1 MKAYICVD
9 YLSHDWDLD
18 DLIFA
23 HSQTRQQLSQ
33 TAALL
38 SAPESLENP
47 REQQRLVGERSRLR
61 RFENTLWRQIS
72 LRCTSGL
79 GSSNSK
85 INPVSINWQ
94 RDNDITWLY
103 GPLYRKD
110 DDDDNFEMRHA
121 TADGLL
127 TPSTQSSATGYSSP
141 SVSCLSPATS
151 TSSSFDTLDEVASK
165 LKPVLKRTT
174 APGLLIDWSLRHP
187 NGNTAT
193 KDFQEPV
200 RHQSWPREV
209 VHFNPDVIEVQF
221 LPESPIIQAFPDDV
235 PWDSDD
241 EDTEIHKQ
249 LISSSQS
256 VVMSYWVEFWR
267 SDKEDAVAFDLAP
280 NQGGPV
286 DQPPESLTE
295 LALLLVQ
302 MVQSLI
308 ALCAS
313 WLLYQG
319 ISAGIAPIAWVTKM
333 KTQRLSGAK
342 KQTRP
347 RSLTNL

>member
-23 HSQTRQQLSQ
+23 HSQTRQQLCQ

-38 SAPESLENP
+38 SAPESLDNP

-72 LRCTSGL
+72 LRCTTTL
-79 GSSNSK
+79 GSTNTK
-85 INPVSINWQ
+85 INPVDINWQ

-121 TADGLL
+121 AADGLL

-141 SVSCLSPATS
+141 TISCLSPATS

-174 APGLLIDWSLRHP
+174 NTGLMTDWSLRHP
-187 NGNTAT
+187 NSNPAR
-193 KDFQEPV
+193 KDIQEPIK
-200 RHQSWPREV
+200 HQSWPREV

-221 LPESPIIQAFPDDV
+221 LPESPIIQAFPDDGL
-235 PWDSDD
+235 WDSDD
-241 EDTEIHKQ
+241 EDAEIYQK
-249 LISSSQS
+249 LISPSPS
-256 VVMSYWVEFWR
+256 VMMSYWVDFWR
-267 SDKEDAVAFDLAP
+267 SDKDDTVFDLSP
-280 NQGGPV
+280 NEGGTV
-286 DQPPESLTE
+286 DQPPESITE
-295 LALLLVQ
+295 LVLLLVQ
-302 MVQSLI
+302 MLQSLM

-319 ISAGIAPIAWVTKM
+319 ISAGIAPIAWITKI
-333 KTQRLSGAK
+333 KPQRQAAASKRSL
-342 KQTRP
+342 P
-347 RSLTNL
+347 RSLNGI

>member
-1 MKAYICVD
+1 
-9 YLSHDWDLD
+9 
-18 DLIFA
+18 
-23 HSQTRQQLSQ
+23 
-33 TAALL
+33 
-38 SAPESLENP
+38 
-47 REQQRLVGERSRLR
+47 
-61 RFENTLWRQIS
+61 
-72 LRCTSGL
+72 
-79 GSSNSK
+79 
-85 INPVSINWQ
+85 
-94 RDNDITWLY
+94 LY

-121 TADGLL
+121 AADGLL
-127 TPSTQSSATGYSSP
+127 TPSTHSSATGYSSP

-174 APGLLIDWSLRHP
+174 TPGLLIDWSLRHP

-193 KDFQEPV
+193 KDLQEPV

-221 LPESPIIQAFPDDV
+221 LPESPIIQAFPDDGL
-235 PWDSDD
+235 WDSDD
-241 EDTEIHKQ
+241 EDAEIYKK
-249 LISSSQS
+249 LISPSQS
-256 VVMSYWVEFWR
+256 VMLSYWVEFWR
-267 SDKEDAVAFDLAP
+267 SDKKDATFDLAP

-295 LALLLVQ
+295 LALLLLQ
-302 MVQSLI
+302 MLQSLI

-333 KTQRLSGAK
+333 KIRRRSGAN
-342 KQTRP
+342 KQSGP
-347 RSLTNL
+347 QSLTNL